1 MQEIVEGGGG
11 GGGEGSSGGGGGGGR
26 RSRGRPLGS
35 KNKTKPACK
44 IISRESDA
52 ADGMRSHILEVS
64 NGNDVFK
71 SIARFS
77 LQRQCG
83 VCVLGGS
90 GVVSNVSLHQP
101 TVSPEGV
108 VTLRGRFELLSLSG
122 TFLPPPLPQ
131 GSTGLTVYLSGGQGQ
146 VVGGKVVG
154 ELIASGPVLVIAA
167 TFQNAMYERLPPD
180 DEENVAYHQDLQ
192 QPTAHSGGSREDT
205 ETQLPQSSVV
215 NSGNTSGLSAPPRVH
230 DLVGNIGEMPHNM
243 YWGCPPP

>member
-1 MQEIVEGGGG
+1 MQEVVEA
-11 GGGEGSSGGGGGGGR
+11 GGEGSSGGGGGGGR

-35 KNKTKPACK
+35 KNKTKPCK
-44 IISRESDA
+44 IIPLESNA
-52 ADGMRSHILEVS
+52 ADGMRSHILEIT
-64 NGNDVFK
+64 NGNDIFK
-71 SIARFS
+71 SIARYS

-83 VCVLGGS
+83 VCVLGAS

-131 GSTGLTVYLSGGQGQ
+131 GSTGLAVYLSGGQGQ

-154 ELIASGPVLVIAA
+154 ELIASGPVIVIAT

-180 DEENVAYHQDLQ
+180 EEENVAYHHDLQ

-205 ETQLPQSSVV
+205 ETQLPQPSAV

-230 DLVGNIGEMPHNM
+230 DLVCNIGEMPHNM